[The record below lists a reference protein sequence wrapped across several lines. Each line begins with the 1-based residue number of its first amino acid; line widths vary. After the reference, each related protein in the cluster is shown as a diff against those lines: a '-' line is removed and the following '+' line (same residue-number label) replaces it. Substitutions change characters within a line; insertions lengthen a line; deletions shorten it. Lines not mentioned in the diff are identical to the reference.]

1 MEEKKHKNAKEF
13 IDREYDKF
21 FGDRDLSRFPKT
33 LTQESDMRYFAM
45 ESTYR
50 DLYDVIIADRPFLEL
65 EGFYCQLEDRNKGMI
80 KNGSFVHAETICEEY
95 QKLCD
100 LYVDCSE
107 EVERTVPIEGEPKDS
122 TELEIVSYIDLQYN
136 HEVKRIIDSVNAF
149 IEKAKEIISSID
161 SISDDELDKRQ
172 VELLILLEDM
182 KDTGK
187 VEPEALMDGALN
199 IYHQLQVNVLEE
211 NVVKKLCDAYEQ

>member
-1 MEEKKHKNAKEF
+1 MEDNKQINAKEF

-50 DLYDVIIADRPFLEL
+50 DLYDIIIADRPFLEL
-65 EGFYCQLEDRNKGMI
+65 EGFYRQLEDRNKEMI
-80 KNGSFVHAETICEEY
+80 KNGSFGHAETICEEY

-136 HEVKRIIDSVNAF
+136 HEVKRIIYLMKKF
-149 IEKAKEIISSID
+149 IERAKEIISSID
-161 SISDDELDKRQ
+161 SIGNDELDIKQ
-172 VELLILLEDM
+172 VKLLILLDDM
-182 KDTGK
+182 KDTSK
-187 VEPEALMDGALN
+187 VEPETLVAGALN
-199 IYHQLQVNVLEE
+199 IYRQLQVNVLDE
-211 NVVKKLCDAYEQ
+211 NVVNKLCDACA

>member
-1 MEEKKHKNAKEF
+1 MEDNKQINAKEF

-50 DLYDVIIADRPFLEL
+50 DLYDIIIADRPFLEL
-65 EGFYCQLEDRNKGMI
+65 EGFYRQLEDRNKGMI
-80 KNGSFVHAETICEEY
+80 KNGSFGHAETICEEY

-136 HEVKRIIDSVNAF
+136 HEVKRIIYLMKKF
-149 IEKAKEIISSID
+149 IERAKEIISSID
-161 SISDDELDKRQ
+161 SIGNNELDIKQ
-172 VELLILLEDM
+172 VKLLILLNDM
-182 KDTGK
+182 KDTSK
-187 VEPEALMDGALN
+187 VEPETLVAGALD
-199 IYHQLQVNVLEE
+199 IYRQLQVNVLDE
-211 NVVKKLCDAYEQ
+211 NVVNKLCDACA

>member
-1 MEEKKHKNAKEF
+1 MEDNKQINAKEF

-50 DLYDVIIADRPFLEL
+50 DLYGIIIADRPFLEL
-65 EGFYCQLEDRNKGMI
+65 EGFYRQLEDRNKGMI
-80 KNGSFVHAETICEEY
+80 KNGSFGHAETICEEY

-136 HEVKRIIDSVNAF
+136 HEVKRIIYLMKKF
-149 IEKAKEIISSID
+149 IERAKEIISSID
-161 SISDDELDKRQ
+161 SIGNDELDIKQ
-172 VELLILLEDM
+172 VKLLILLDDM
-182 KDTGK
+182 KDTSK
-187 VEPEALMDGALN
+187 VEPETLVAGALN
-199 IYHQLQVNVLEE
+199 IYRQLQVNVLDE
-211 NVVKKLCDAYEQ
+211 NVVNKLCDACA

>member
-1 MEEKKHKNAKEF
+1 MEDNKQINAKEF

-50 DLYDVIIADRPFLEL
+50 DLYGIIIADRPFLEL
-65 EGFYCQLEDRNKGMI
+65 EGFYRQLEDRNKGMI
-80 KNGSFVHAETICEEY
+80 KNGSFGHAETICEEY

-136 HEVKRIIDSVNAF
+136 HEVKRIIYLMKKF
-149 IEKAKEIISSID
+149 IERAKEIISSID
-161 SISDDELDKRQ
+161 SIGNDELDIKQ
-172 VELLILLEDM
+172 VKLLILLDDM
-182 KDTGK
+182 KDTSK
-187 VEPEALMDGALN
+187 VEPETLVAGALD
-199 IYHQLQVNVLEE
+199 IYRQLQVNVLDE
-211 NVVKKLCDAYEQ
+211 NVVNKLCDACA

>member
-1 MEEKKHKNAKEF
+1 MEEKKYKNVKEF
-13 IDREYDKF
+13 IDKEYDKF
-21 FGDRDLSRFPKT
+21 FGDRDLSKFPKT
-33 LTQESDMRYFAM
+33 LTEEFDMRYFAM

-50 DLYDVIIADRPFLEL
+50 DLYDIIIADRPFFEL
-65 EGFYCQLEDRNKGMI
+65 EVFYHQLEARNKEMI
-80 KNGSFVHAETICEEY
+80 KNGSFGHAETLCEEY

-136 HEVKRIIDSVNAF
+136 HEVKRIIYLMKKF
-149 IEKAKEIISSID
+149 IERAKEIISSID
-161 SISDDELDKRQ
+161 SIGNDELDTKQ
-172 VELLILLEDM
+172 VKLLILLEDM

-187 VEPEALMDGALN
+187 VEPETLMDGALN
-199 IYHQLQVNVLEE
+199 IYHQLQENVLDE

>member
-1 MEEKKHKNAKEF
+1 MEDNKQINAKEF

-50 DLYDVIIADRPFLEL
+50 DLYDIIIADRPFLEL
-65 EGFYCQLEDRNKGMI
+65 EGFYRQLEDRNKGMI
-80 KNGSFVHAETICEEY
+80 KNGSFGHAETICEEY

-136 HEVKRIIDSVNAF
+136 HEVKRIIYLMKKF
-149 IEKAKEIISSID
+149 IERAKEIISSID
-161 SISDDELDKRQ
+161 SIGNDELDIKQ
-172 VELLILLEDM
+172 VKLLILLDDM
-182 KDTGK
+182 KDTSK
-187 VEPEALMDGALN
+187 VEPETLVAGALN
-199 IYHQLQVNVLEE
+199 IYRQLQVTVLDE
-211 NVVKKLCDAYEQ
+211 NVVNKLCDACA

>member
-1 MEEKKHKNAKEF
+1 MEDNKQINAKEF

-50 DLYDVIIADRPFLEL
+50 DLYDIIIADRPFLEL
-65 EGFYCQLEDRNKGMI
+65 EGFYRQLEDRNKGMI
-80 KNGSFVHAETICEEY
+80 KNGSFGHAETICEEY

-136 HEVKRIIDSVNAF
+136 HEVKRIIYLMKKF
-149 IEKAKEIISSID
+149 IERAKEIISSID
-161 SISDDELDKRQ
+161 SIGNDELDIKQ
-172 VELLILLEDM
+172 VKLLILLDDM
-182 KDTGK
+182 KDTSK
-187 VEPEALMDGALN
+187 VEPETLVAGALN
-199 IYHQLQVNVLEE
+199 IYRQLQVNVLDE
-211 NVVKKLCDAYEQ
+211 NVVNKLCDACA